1 MIKSFITSAAIFFGM
16 CLAYMLLMLS
26 ETESYFTY
34 ILDDAYIHLAIA
46 KNFAQHGVWGV
57 TEYIFSSSSSS
68 PAFTLILSGLI
79 YIFGNSEIIS
89 LIFNFVCV
97 LFIIY
102 FLNTYYGQYYHKN
115 KAIVAAT
122 LFTMLFTSVH
132 LLLFSGMEHVL
143 QVMMIVINIFLF
155 EKWLRSEWKN
165 SYYAGWFFVSLA
177 VLGLI
182 RFESMFYFLGLS
194 VVAVSLK
201 KLKLTVQI
209 LIFGFVPIVVFGYFT
224 YQHTGY
230 LFPNSVLIKGLRF
243 DFSGNYFEQILD
255 IFLFKIVYNPYFYNA
270 ALFPLLI
277 SGWMIAKDVKQK
289 LGFQELITKNFLL
302 FAWILTLFMH
312 SIFSQLT
319 NFYRYEAYIL
329 TGFAMA
335 LVPRFK
341 NIALGLKQNK
351 LLTGLTFSSFAAL
364 TLKIGIVSFL
374 IVIGSKNIYE
384 QQIQSAKFLKK
395 YYEKSKV
402 VANDIGAI
410 CYFTNI
416 RLFDFV
422 GLGSQE
428 IVPFRMR
435 KNETDDEIEAFLN
448 GYLPENGYQLA
459 IAYEEWLDGH
469 VPENWKKV
477 AELKIKGRS
486 AVLGKKHLF
495 IYAIDPDIYNSLKQ
509 NVKNFKWNKNVIV
522 TIID

>member
-1 MIKSFITSAAIFFGM
+1 MIKSFITTAAIFFGM
-16 CLAYMLLMLS
+16 CLVYMLLMLS
-26 ETESYFTY
+26 ETENYFTY

-46 KNFAQHGVWGV
+46 RNFAQHGVWGV
-57 TEYIFSSSSSS
+57 TEYMFSSSSSS

-79 YIFGNSEIIS
+79 YISGNNELIP

-102 FLNTYYGQYYHKN
+102 FLNAYYGQYYHKN
-115 KAIVAAT
+115 KRIAASIFT
-122 LFTMLFTSVH
+122 LLFTSVH

-143 QVMMIVINIFLF
+143 QVMIIVINIFSF
-155 EKWLRSEWKN
+155 EKWLKSEWKN
-165 SYYAGWFFVSLA
+165 SYHAGWFCLSLA
-177 VLGLI
+177 ILGLI

-194 VVAVSLK
+194 VVALLLK
-201 KLKLTVQI
+201 KVKLAVQI
-209 LIFGFVPIVVFGYFT
+209 LIFGFVPILIFGYFT

-243 DFSGNYFEQILD
+243 DFSGNYFQQILD

-277 SGWMIAKDVKQK
+277 SVYMIAKDIRRK
-289 LGFQELITKNFLL
+289 LGFQELITRNFLL
-302 FAWILTLFMH
+302 IAWIITLLMH

-335 LVPRFK
+335 LVPGFQ
-341 NIALGLKQNK
+341 NIDLGLKQNR
-351 LLTGLTFSSFAAL
+351 LLAGLTLSSFAAL
-364 TLKIGIVSFL
+364 ALKIGIVSFL
-374 IVIGSKNIYE
+374 IVIGSRNIYE
-384 QQIQSAKFLKK
+384 QQIQSARFLKK

-410 CYFTNI
+410 CYFTKI
-416 RLFDFV
+416 HLFDFV

-435 KNETDDEIEAFLN
+435 KNETDDEIETFLT

-495 IYAIDPDIYNSLKQ
+495 IYAIDPGIYNSLKQ

-522 TIID
+522 TVID